1 MTSAA
6 DNESCELLKRRNG
19 KRKKFGDSL
28 KIVLDY
34 KASLIAASK
43 RSKRQVASVIVK
55 KLQPISVGV

>member
-6 DNESCELLKRRNG
+6 DNESCELRIMK
-19 KRKKFGDSL
+19 KWKAKKFGDSL

>member
-6 DNESCELLKRRNG
+6 DNESCELRKRRNG

>member
-6 DNESCELLKRRNG
+6 DNESCELRKRRNK

-43 RSKRQVASVIVK
+43 RSKRKVASVIVK

>member
-1 MTSAA
+1 MTSVA
-6 DNESCELLKRRNG
+6 DNKSCEPRITKKR